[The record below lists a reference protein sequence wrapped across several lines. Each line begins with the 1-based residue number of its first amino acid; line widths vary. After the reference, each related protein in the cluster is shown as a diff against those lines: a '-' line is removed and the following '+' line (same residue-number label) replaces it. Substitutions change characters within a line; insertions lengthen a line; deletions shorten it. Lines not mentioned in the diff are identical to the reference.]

1 MTTALDEYLTTGLF
15 GGPAVTEGGRYQFA
29 QLPLLL
35 APSRGADA
43 EAAGAVWSN
52 APRGWFAGASGDLD
66 ALARWLPDVIST
78 HYFLAAASTICWK
91 CRESTPVFSLAL
103 PSSHLTQY
111 PLPDDGDGPITAIAW
126 EVAECGS
133 FLSDLV
139 EMSGSVRKV
148 LAAHCPAYCVD
159 YSHTADTNYFMNH
172 CASCGAKQGDFYLHQ
187 EPGGAFFPITEDEAA
202 RITLRPVSAPLL
214 AQGATAIASD
224 DLMAYCTVG
233 EPIPVATRA

>member
-1 MTTALDEYLTTGLF
+1 MTTALDEYLATGLF
-15 GGPAVTEGGRYQFA
+15 GESIATEDGRYQFV

-43 EAAGAVWSN
+43 NSAGAVWSD
-52 APRGWFAGASGDLD
+52 ARRGWFANASSDLG
-66 ALARWLPDVIST
+66 ALARWLPDVIAT
-78 HYFLAAASTICWK
+78 HYFLATASTTCWK
-91 CRESTPVFSLAL
+91 CRESTPVFSIAV
-103 PSSHLTQY
+103 PPSHLMQY

-126 EVAECGS
+126 EAAEYGG

-148 LAAHCPAYCVD
+148 LAAHCPAYRVD
-159 YSHTADTNYFMNH
+159 YSHTADTNYLMNH

-202 RITLRPVSAPLL
+202 RITLRRVNALLL
-214 AQGATAIASD
+214 AQGSGGMSSE
-224 DLMAYCTVG
+224 DLMPYCVMG
-233 EPIPVATRA
+233 EPIQVATRE